1 MNIKCLSI
9 ATDNSHFHQTEKGL
23 LMWRR
28 RSKGAAEVYLHNYF
42 LFHLSVLFW
51 IHNTSVQ
58 AVHNLNFASY
68 IGHVSFSQSLSH
80 VRFFLSLRYSPFTAG
95 LLLPFISFLQH
106 RAHRCPSPRYFSQW
120 KRRMKREHPA
130 LFSSFFPP
138 WGVFVVRSVAE
149 LPPTPPTHHPCGLPS
164 DLWSEGGTENFKLF
178 SSCKCSAAS

>member
-28 RSKGAAEVYLHNYF
+28 RSKGAAEVYLHIYF

-58 AVHNLNFASY
+58 AFHNLNFASY

-95 LLLPFISFLQH
+95 LLLPFISCLQH

-120 KRRMKREHPA
+120 KKGDETRASCPLFIIFPSLGCLCGPQCGRATTYPSNTSSLRAPFRLVIRRRDWK
-130 LFSSFFPP
+130 F
-138 WGVFVVRSVAE
+138 
-149 LPPTPPTHHPCGLPS
+149 
-164 DLWSEGGTENFKLF
+164 
-178 SSCKCSAAS
+178 